1 MAVQIF
7 SAPYYY
13 TSARDIPGE
22 ACRLLTKLARE
33 EVNLLAFNALPV
45 GPDETQL
52 IIYPFN
58 TTWLADVAR
67 HTGLKLSGP
76 HHAFIVQGD
85 DELGALVTIHQL
97 LSNADINVET
107 SSGLSDGKG
116 GYRYILHV
124 HEDDFERAAEALG
137 AKHTPSKWD
146 NFELKIPRSFEAK
159 M

>member
-1 MAVQIF
+1 MAVRIY

-13 TSARDIPGE
+13 TSAQDIPGE

-85 DELGALVTIHQL
+85 DELGALVDIHQK
-97 LSNADINVET
+97 LSDAGINVEN
-107 SSGLSDGKG
+107 SSGLADGKG

-124 HEDDFERAAEALG
+124 HERDFEKAAEALG
-137 AKHTPSKWD
+137 AAHTPSKWD

>member
-1 MAVQIF
+1 MTVKIY

-13 TSARDIPGE
+13 TLARDIPGE
-22 ACRLLTKLARE
+22 VCRLLTKLAGE

-67 HTGLKLSGP
+67 HTGLMLSRP

-85 DELGALVTIHQL
+85 DELGALVDIHQQ
-97 LSNADINVET
+97 LSDANINVEN

-124 HEDDFERAAEALG
+124 SETDYEKAAEILG
-137 AKHTPSKWD
+137 AAHVPSKWD
-146 NFELKIPRSFEAK
+146 NFELKIPRNFEAQ

>member
-1 MAVQIF
+1 MTVKIF

-13 TSARDIPGE
+13 TLARDIPGE
-22 ACRLLTKLARE
+22 ACRLLTKLAGE

-76 HHAFIVQGD
+76 HHAFIIQGD
-85 DELGALVTIHQL
+85 DMLLVALREGSHLFESMHAVGGEEVG
-97 LSNADINVET
+97 VE
-107 SSGLSDGKG
+107 
-116 GYRYILHV
+116 
-124 HEDDFERAAEALG
+124 
-137 AKHTPSKWD
+137 
-146 NFELKIPRSFEAK
+146 
-159 M
+159 

>member
-1 MAVQIF
+1 MTVKIF

-13 TSARDIPGE
+13 TLARDIPGE
-22 ACRLLTKLARE
+22 ACRLLTKLAGE

-45 GPDETQL
+45 GTDETQL

-76 HHAFIVQGD
+76 HHAFIIQGD
-85 DELGALVTIHQL
+85 DELGALVDIHQKL
-97 LSNADINVET
+97 YDAQINVEN
-107 SSGLSDGKG
+107 SSGLSDGQG

-124 HEDDFERAAEALG
+124 SETDYEAAEILG
-137 AKHTPSKWD
+137 AAHTPSKWD
-146 NFELKIPRSFEAK
+146 NFELKIPRQFEADN
-159 M
+159 